1 MVAPK
6 AFISHASEDKDRFVL
21 DFATKLRE
29 KGVDAWLDRW
39 EMLPGDSLVDKIF
52 EEGIKD
58 AAAFI
63 VVLSAT
69 SVQKRWVREE
79 MNAAFVARV
88 SRQCRI
94 IPVVIDDCEVP
105 EALKSTLWERI
116 RDLQNYEES
125 LRRIVASILG
135 KTEKPP
141 VGAPPAYVSTGAQS
155 FAPELEHTD
164 AAVLWQLCEAA
175 LSQGHEVI
183 TDLTVLDALIAGG
196 AAESDV
202 LDALEVLNEKGLINA
217 TKVLGAAYRGS
228 PISHV
233 RVSLLGFDLYARQ
246 RFPEF
251 DDVVRRIASKIV
263 NEDIHD
269 GQSLINSTSYP
280 GMLVEHVCDLF
291 ENNGLLKVDKYFGG
305 FRVRNVSPSLKRMIR

>member
-6 AFISHASEDKDRFVL
+6 AFISHASEDKDRFVMG
-21 DFATKLRE
+21 FATKLRQR
-29 KGVDAWLDRW
+29 GVDAWLDRW

-69 SVQKRWVREE
+69 SIQKKWVREE

-105 EALKSTLWERI
+105 EALKSTLWESI

-125 LRRIVASILG
+125 LRRIVASIVG
-135 KTEKPP
+135 RTEKPP
-141 VGAPPAYVSTGAQS
+141 VGAPPAYVSTGARS

-164 AAVLWQLCEAA
+164 AAVLWRLCEAA
-175 LSQGHEVI
+175 LSQGHDGI
-183 TDLTVLDALIAGG
+183 TDLTVLDELISGG

-202 LDALEVLNEKGLINA
+202 LDALEVLNEKRLIRA
-217 TKVLGAAYRGS
+217 TKILGSAYRGS
-228 PISHV
+228 SFCHL
-233 RVSLLGFDLYARQ
+233 RVSLSGFDLYARH

-251 DDVVRRIASKIV
+251 DDIVRRIASKIV
-263 NEDIHD
+263 NEDISD
-269 GQSLINSTSYP
+269 GQTLIDSTSYP
-280 GMLVEHVCDLF
+280 AMLVEHICDLF
-291 ENNGLLKVDKYFGG
+291 ENNGLVAVDKYFGG
-305 FRVRNVSPSLKRMIR
+305 FRIRNVSPSLKRMIR